1 MYESQQHFVD
11 LDDSAAANSWLA
23 AGQDRSVDSPLLR
36 RTHDSFS
43 AAPAS
48 NLDRNLFN
56 DLVEIVPL
64 VQSLIDRKVKT
75 SFTRRGSVIYTKTP
89 ARESISKA
97 SELKG
102 RHAAQSISTKK
113 RRDLGDKD
121 QPKDAAG
128 DNKDGCAN
136 DFSFLPIS
144 TTVAENSVELL
155 ALRNQVVD
163 LQKKLSE
170 QDELLKSAEVSK
182 GQMTSEIA
190 KLNEL
195 KQQVSEKDSVA
206 KSTQKQLS
214 DAKIMLAD
222 KQAALEKLRW
232 EAMTSNTLAEKLQE
246 DVNTMQAEMSSI
258 MILCEGLRKNND
270 DVSTEDYH
278 VLNHGD
284 HIPDDVDC
292 LNELEM
298 QRMMEDAQEAYI
310 AAVATAKEIQDEYS
324 IAAARSAR
332 LHLLSLVVMN

>member
-1 MYESQQHFVD
+1 MYESHQHFVD
-11 LDDSAAANSWLA
+11 LDDSAAANSWLT
-23 AGQDRSVDSPLLR
+23 AGQDRSADSPLLR

-64 VQSLIDRKVKT
+64 VQSLIDRKAKT

-102 RHAAQSISTKK
+102 RHAVQSIPTKK
-113 RRDLGDKD
+113 HRDLGDKD
-121 QPKDAAG
+121 QPKHAG

-144 TTVAENSVELL
+144 TTVAENSEELV
-155 ALRNQVVD
+155 ALRDQVVD
-163 LQKKLSE
+163 LQRKLSE
-170 QDELLKSAEVSK
+170 KDELLNSAEISK

-190 KLNEL
+190 KLDEL
-195 KQQVSEKDSVA
+195 KQQVSEKDFVA
-206 KSTQKQLS
+206 KSTQQQLS
-214 DAKIMLAD
+214 DAKIVLAD

-232 EAMTSNTLAEKLQE
+232 EAMTSKTLAEKLQE

-270 DVSTEDYH
+270 DVSTEDYD
-278 VLNHGD
+278 VPLNHVD
-284 HIPDDVDC
+284 HIPDDVDS
-292 LNELEM
+292 LDGLEM
-298 QRMMEDAQEAYI
+298 QRMEDAQKAYI
-310 AAVATAKEIQDEYS
+310 AAVAAAKEIQDEYS

-332 LHLLSLVVMN
+332 LHLLSLVLKN

>member
-43 AAPAS
+43 SAPAS

-64 VQSLIDRKVKT
+64 VQSLIDRKAKT
-75 SFTRRGSVIYTKTP
+75 SFTRRASVIYTKTP
-89 ARESISKA
+89 KA

-102 RHAAQSISTKK
+102 KNAAQSIPAKK

-121 QPKDAAG
+121 QNKQAG

-144 TTVAENSVELL
+144 TTVSENSEELL
-155 ALRNQVVD
+155 ELRDQVVD
-163 LQKKLSE
+163 LQRKLSE
-170 QDELLKSAEVSK
+170 KDELLKSAEIMK

-190 KLNEL
+190 KLDEL
-195 KQQVSEKDSVA
+195 KQLVSEKDSVA
-206 KSTQKQLS
+206 KHTQQQLS

-232 EAMTSNTLAEKLQE
+232 EAMTSNTLAQKLQE
-246 DVNTMQAEMSSI
+246 DVNTMQEEMSSI
-258 MILCEGLRKNND
+258 MILCEGLRKNSD
-270 DVSTEDYH
+270 DVSTEDYDIP
-278 VLNHGD
+278 LNNVD
-284 HIPDDVDC
+284 HIPEDVDSS
-292 LNELEM
+292 NELEM
-298 QRMMEDAQEAYI
+298 QRMEDAQEAYI
-310 AAVATAKEIQDEYS
+310 AAVAAANEIQDEYS

-332 LHLLSLVVMN
+332 LHLLSLVIKN

>member
-1 MYESQQHFVD
+1 MYEAQQHFVD

-64 VQSLIDRKVKT
+64 VQSLIDRKAKT

-102 RHAAQSISTKK
+102 KHAAQSIPTKK

-121 QPKDAAG
+121 QHKNAG

-136 DFSFLPIS
+136 DFSFPQIS
-144 TTVAENSVELL
+144 TSENNEELL
-155 ALRNQVVD
+155 ALRDEMVD
-163 LQKKLSE
+163 LQRKLSE
-170 QDELLKSAEVSK
+170 KDELLKSAEISEGK
-182 GQMTSEIA
+182 LKSEIA
-190 KLNEL
+190 KLDEL
-195 KQQVSEKDSVA
+195 KQQVSEKDFVA
-206 KSTQKQLS
+206 KSTQQQLS

-270 DVSTEDYH
+270 DVSTEDYD
-278 VLNHGD
+278 VPLNHID
-284 HIPDDVDC
+284 HIPDDVDS
-292 LNELEM
+292 LDVLEM
-298 QRMMEDAQEAYI
+298 QRLADAQEAYI
-310 AAVATAKEIQDEYS
+310 AAVAAAKESQDEYS

-332 LHLLSLVVMN
+332 LHLLSLVIKN